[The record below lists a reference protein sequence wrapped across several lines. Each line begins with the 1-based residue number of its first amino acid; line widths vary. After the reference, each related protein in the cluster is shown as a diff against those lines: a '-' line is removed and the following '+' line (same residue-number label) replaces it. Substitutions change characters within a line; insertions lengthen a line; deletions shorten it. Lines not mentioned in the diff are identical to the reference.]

1 MVGTV
6 KQCDER
12 DERVTTLAQR
22 ARWVADYRQSGLTM
36 AAYARRE
43 GLAYSSFASWVLKS
57 ARSSGRQLSAVRFAE
72 VELPPARSAAW
83 AGLEVR
89 LNDGTLLRSSRVD
102 ELAALTRALRE

>member
-1 MVGTV
+1 MVGAV
-6 KQCDER
+6 KQR
-12 DERVTTLAQR
+12 DERVSTLAQR
-22 ARWVADYRQSGLTM
+22 AKWVVAYRQSGLTM

-57 ARSSGRQLSAVRFAE
+57 ARPGGRAVPAVRFAE
-72 VELPPARSAAW
+72 VELPVARSTAS

-89 LNDGTLLRSSRVD
+89 LTDGTLLRGGRVD